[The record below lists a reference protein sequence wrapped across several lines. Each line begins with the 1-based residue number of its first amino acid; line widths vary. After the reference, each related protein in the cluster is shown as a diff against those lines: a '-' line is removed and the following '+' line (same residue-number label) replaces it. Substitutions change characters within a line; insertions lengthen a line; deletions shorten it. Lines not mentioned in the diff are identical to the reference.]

1 MNDLQHI
8 LALTR
13 GQNSYLRDRID
24 LVASNSW
31 ISSFARLTMSSYLSN
46 VYCMGMPG
54 QRSSMG
60 SSFIDMIE
68 RDVIN
73 LATELIGCP
82 NVICQFLSG
91 MQANIAAY
99 HAVLKPGD
107 KVVSSPS
114 KHGGHFSHHLNG
126 PLEFF
131 KPQVLHAPF
140 DPDTYNIDVGS
151 LEALFEKENPKLLIV
166 GWSGFPFAYPLKE
179 IRKLCDAYDV
189 RLLYDMSHVAGLV
202 AGGVFQPEV
211 GELADII
218 TTSTGKSMH
227 APDHGLLFYNREEY
241 EPELVRAATQLLT
254 SNAHPQELAAV
265 GIALAELKAFGPEYA
280 KQVVQNTKT
289 LGKALTERGVK
300 ALYADQGYSDS
311 HTLLL
316 EYENADSAIN
326 VFDNAGITLNACQ
339 LPWDKEGQRSGLRIG
354 TQVVTRRG
362 LGEHEMIRVADAIA
376 RILVQG
382 ENPAQI
388 RYELVL
394 PLARAFQGV
403 AYSFDEE
410 FPLDPSWQ
418 ESAYQPDQMANVEAL
433 TLSVPAFADLPIAA
447 VRNISQHMEHIVL
460 RTGQLLFQEGTKPDA
475 VYFVM
480 SGGLEV
486 FTPSGM
492 VIAECEAGS
501 HVGELGVMRSAG
513 RAFPVRARGSTSVLR
528 LPAEYFMSLLMDNE
542 IVHAYFERYC
552 TSLS

>member
-1 MNDLQHI
+1 
-8 LALTR
+8 
-13 GQNSYLRDRID
+13 
-24 LVASNSW
+24 
-31 ISSFARLTMSSYLSN
+31 
-46 VYCMGMPG
+46 MGMPG
-54 QRSSMG
+54 KRSSIG
-60 SSFIDMIE
+60 STFIDMIE
-68 RDVIN
+68 RDVMN
-73 LATELIGCP
+73 LSSELFGCS

-99 HAVLKPGD
+99 HAVLEPGD

-114 KHGGHFSHHLNG
+114 KHGGHFSHHLHG
-126 PLEFF
+126 PLELF
-131 KPQVLHAPF
+131 KPEVLHAPF

-202 AGGVFQPEV
+202 AGGVFQTDV

-241 EPELVRAATQLLT
+241 EPKLVHAATQLLT
-254 SNAHPQELAAV
+254 SNAHPQELAAI
-265 GIALAELKAFGPEYA
+265 GIALAELKAFGNEYA
-280 KQVVQNTKT
+280 TQVVKNTKT
-289 LGKALTERGVK
+289 LGKALTARGVK

-316 EYENADSAIN
+316 EYENAESAVT
-326 VFDNAGITLNACQ
+326 VFDNAGIALNACE
-339 LPWDKEGQRSGLRIG
+339 LPWDEPGKRTGLRIG

-362 LGEHEMIRVADAIA
+362 LGEIEMVRIADAIA

-403 AYSFDEE
+403 AYSFDAD

-418 ESAYQPDQMANVEAL
+418 DKPYQPAQAADVEAL
-433 TLSVPAFADLPIAA
+433 TLSVPAFADLSIGS
-447 VRNISQHMEHIVL
+447 VRKISHHMEHIVV
-460 RTGQLLFQEGTKPDA
+460 RDGQLLFEEGAQPDA
-475 VYFVM
+475 VYFVIN
-480 SGGLEV
+480 GTLEV
-486 FTPSGM
+486 FTASGL
-492 VIAECEAGS
+492 VIAECEAGT
-501 HVGELGVMRSAG
+501 HVGELGVMRSTG
-513 RAFPVRARGSTSVLR
+513 RAFPVRARGATSVLR
-528 LPAEYFMSLLMDNE
+528 LPAEFFMRLLLENE

-552 TSLS
+552 TSLN